1 MSWRDKTILTVL
13 IVGIVMS
20 LALMRLAV
28 RLAL

>member
-1 MSWRDKTILTVL
+1 MSWRDKAILTVL

-28 RLAL
+28 RLAI

>member
-1 MSWRDKTILTVL
+1 MSWRDKAILTVL

>member
-1 MSWRDKTILTVL
+1 MSLRDKAILTVL

>member
-28 RLAL
+28 RLAI

>member
-1 MSWRDKTILTVL
+1 MSWQDKAILTVL